1 MMSARVVATAIVML
15 AIGAPAWAAGRG
27 DLEIFQDV
35 SRQVLRYPQFTV
47 FDSINAQVEEGVVTL
62 SGQVTMPFKR
72 EDLAR
77 RVAKVKGVHDVR
89 NEVTV
94 LPVSLFDDELRVRI
108 ARAIYRNSNFWSY
121 GAMANPPL
129 HIIVEGGRVT
139 LEGVVNSNIDRI
151 LARSLA
157 SGFGAFSVTNNLKT
171 DAEVEAD
178 LDRL

>member
-1 MMSARVVATAIVML
+1 MSARVVVTAIVML
-15 AIGAPAWAAGRG
+15 TIGAPVWAADRG

-121 GAMANPPL
+121 GAMVNPPL

-139 LEGVVNSNIDRI
+139 LKGVVNSNIDRI